1 MKSSASTSAK
11 DASHGLVLLLLI
23 SLTSKYFNVNVLA
36 HIFNNNDVKRG
47 NLMVAPSGRAIQLH
61 KKIYLLKG
69 IK

>member
-11 DASHGLVLLLLI
+11 DASHGLVLLLI